1 MQLLDSYTEQNLRKF
16 LPSDVALRGMADFF
30 EVFADSTRLKI
41 LCALSVSP
49 LCVGDLA
56 DLIDKNQTTVS
67 HQLKNLKA
75 QKLVDYSRQGKTVF
89 YNLTA
94 ECPSKMIELAV
105 EYIFRGEK

>member
-1 MQLLDSYTEQNLRKF
+1 MQLLDSYTEQNVRKF

-56 DLIDKNQTTVS
+56 ELIDKNQTTVS

-89 YNLTA
+89 YNLSA

-105 EYIFRGEK
+105 DYIFRGEE